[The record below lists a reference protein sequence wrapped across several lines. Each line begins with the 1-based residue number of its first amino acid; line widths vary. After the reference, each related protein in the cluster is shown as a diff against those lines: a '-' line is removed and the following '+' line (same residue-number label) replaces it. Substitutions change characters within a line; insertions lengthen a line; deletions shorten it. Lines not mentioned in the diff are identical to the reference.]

1 LPIIQPY
8 IYALTY
14 ASTVAVFP
22 EAIFVLAACLLFSV
36 VFFLSRISPAQDDIF
51 ILEASDQVSESS
63 LDNGG
68 DTNDV
73 P

>member
-1 LPIIQPY
+1 
-8 IYALTY
+8 LTY

-36 VFFLSRISPAQDDIF
+36 VFFLSQISPAEEDII
-51 ILEASDQVSESS
+51 ILEASEQASESS
-63 LDNGG
+63 LDDGG
-68 DTNDV
+68 DVNSV